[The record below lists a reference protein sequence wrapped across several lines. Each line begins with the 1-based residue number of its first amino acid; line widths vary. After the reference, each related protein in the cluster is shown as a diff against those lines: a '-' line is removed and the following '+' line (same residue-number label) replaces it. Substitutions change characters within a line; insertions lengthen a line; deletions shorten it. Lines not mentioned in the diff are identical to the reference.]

1 MEYVVNAVHGIAHG
15 ADVAHIADIKLNLL
29 GDFGHLCLKLVA
41 HIVLLLFIARKD
53 ADLPDIRPEEP
64 IQYGIAE
71 RPRPSG
77 DKKCFVSEKCFVSHV
92 FSPNCSHK
100 FILLFYPFRNILL
113 QTK

>member
-15 ADVAHIADIKLNLL
+15 ADVTHIADIELDLL

-41 HIVLLLFIARKD
+41 HIVLLLFVARKD

-77 DKKCFVSEKCFVSHV
+77 DKKCFVSESSAIVYHNKPPIFLECQL
-92 FSPNCSHK
+92 
-100 FILLFYPFRNILL
+100 I
-113 QTK
+113 

>member
-1 MEYVVNAVHGIAHG
+1 MEYVVNAVHGIAHR
-15 ADVAHIADIKLNLL
+15 ADVAHIADIKLDLL

-92 FSPNCSHK
+92 FSPLCDVSQ
-100 FILLFYPFRNILL
+100 LLIFRGNQRIVLRM
-113 QTK
+113 

>member
-1 MEYVVNAVHGIAHG
+1 MEYVVNAVHGIAHR
-15 ADVAHIADIKLNLL
+15 ADVAHIADIKLDLL

-77 DKKCFVSEKCFVSHV
+77 DHERLISK
-92 FSPNCSHK
+92 
-100 FILLFYPFRNILL
+100 
-113 QTK
+113 